1 MKVIKN
7 NLYRVTYKYSK
18 TWEDFKYVKANSIV
32 EAIDIT
38 VKYTKEIR
46 NIDIDIVK
54 IESIGDVL
62 ESSTKTITVD
72 V

>member
-7 NLYRVTYKYSK
+7 NLYCITYKYNK

-32 EAIDIT
+32 EAIDII
-38 VKYTKEIR
+38 VNYTKEIR
-46 NIDIDIVK
+46 NIDIDIVQ
-54 IESIGDVL
+54 IQSIGDVL

>member
-7 NLYRVTYKYSK
+7 NLYCITYKYNK
-18 TWEDFKYVKANSIV
+18 ILKDFKYVKANSIV
-32 EAIDIT
+32 EAIDII
-38 VKYTKEIR
+38 VKYTKEVR

-54 IESIGDVL
+54 IQSIGDVL
-62 ESSTKTITVD
+62 ESSTKTITVE